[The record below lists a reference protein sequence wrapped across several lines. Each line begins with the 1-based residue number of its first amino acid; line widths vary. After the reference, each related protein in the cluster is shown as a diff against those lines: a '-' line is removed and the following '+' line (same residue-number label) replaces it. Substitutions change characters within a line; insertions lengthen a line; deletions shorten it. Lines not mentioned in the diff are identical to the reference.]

1 MRRIHGLTLLVLTG
15 AVLLAPPL
23 RAIPLDASSKKG
35 VVVSTS
41 SLASEIGASVLRRGG
56 NAVDAAVATAF
67 ALAVVHPEAGNLGG
81 GGFMIIAGT
90 GSDPVAIDYREMA
103 PKKATE
109 DMFVGEDGSI
119 ERSRIRRGALAAGVP
134 GTVRG
139 LALAHRLHGTLPW
152 KDLVE
157 PAARL
162 ATDGFILTEDLASS
176 LEEALKGALG
186 GFPSSRKAY
195 GKPTGTAWQTG
206 DRIILADLGK
216 SLAAI
221 AKDGPAAFYE
231 GWIADRIVATMEAH
245 GGLIGKD
252 DLRGYEARVREPLR
266 GSYRGHEILSMPPPS
281 SGGVALLEI
290 LGLVEPLEL
299 RKESPDSP
307 RTLHLLTEAMRVA
320 FVDRA
325 RHLGDPDF
333 VDVPVAKLLAAER
346 LRSES
351 AKIPADRARSS
362 ASLGRDLLAPPD
374 EGDETTHFSVIDAQ
388 GLAVAN
394 TYTLEAGWGGSLV
407 VEGAGFL
414 LNNEMGDFNRKPGH
428 TDRKGNIGTTPN
440 VIAPGKRMLSS
451 MTPTIVRK
459 DGKVVLVTGS
469 PGGRTIINTV
479 VRVVLG
485 ALEFDLGGRAAV
497 DAPRIHHQWLPDR
510 LQVEEGRF
518 SEATLA
524 ALRALGHRVLEKDEQ
539 GDAHTIMVDPK
550 SGVATG
556 IADRRRSD
564 DAGVATGE

>member
-1 MRRIHGLTLLVLTG
+1 
-15 AVLLAPPL
+15 
-23 RAIPLDASSKKG
+23 
-35 VVVSTS
+35 
-41 SLASEIGASVLRRGG
+41 
-56 NAVDAAVATAF
+56 
-67 ALAVVHPEAGNLGG
+67 
-81 GGFMIIAGT
+81 
-90 GSDPVAIDYREMA
+90 
-103 PKKATE
+103 
-109 DMFVGEDGSI
+109 
-119 ERSRIRRGALAAGVP
+119 
-134 GTVRG
+134 
-139 LALAHRLHGTLPW
+139 
-152 KDLVE
+152 
-157 PAARL
+157 
-162 ATDGFILTEDLASS
+162 
-176 LEEALKGALG
+176 
-186 GFPSSRKAY
+186 
-195 GKPTGTAWQTG
+195 
-206 DRIILADLGK
+206 
-216 SLAAI
+216 
-221 AKDGPAAFYE
+221 
-231 GWIADRIVATMEAH
+231 
-245 GGLIGKD
+245 
-252 DLRGYEARVREPLR
+252 
-266 GSYRGHEILSMPPPS
+266 
-281 SGGVALLEI
+281 
-290 LGLVEPLEL
+290 
-299 RKESPDSP
+299 
-307 RTLHLLTEAMRVA
+307 MRVA